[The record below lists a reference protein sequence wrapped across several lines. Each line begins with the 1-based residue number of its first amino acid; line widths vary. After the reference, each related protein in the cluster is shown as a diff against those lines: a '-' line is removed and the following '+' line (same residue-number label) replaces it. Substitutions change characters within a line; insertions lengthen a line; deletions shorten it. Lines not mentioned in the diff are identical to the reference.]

1 MTLLNMWL
9 NIKGMLNNK
18 KGQGM
23 VEYVLII
30 AFIAVVVIVALTP
43 LGTAI
48 SAKFTEIVTALTGGG
63 GGTP

>member
-1 MTLLNMWL
+1 MTRLYNMWFSL
-9 NIKGMLNNK
+9 MSNLKNN

-30 AFIAVVVIVALTP
+30 AFIAVVLILTLTN

-48 SAKFTEIVTALTGGG
+48 GNKFTEVINSL
-63 GGTP
+63 

>member
-1 MTLLNMWL
+1 MTLFNMWL
-9 NIKGMLNNK
+9 KVKEALNNK

-30 AFIAVVVIVALTP
+30 AFIAVVVIIALTP

-48 SAKFTEIVTALTGGG
+48 SAKFTEIVTALTGN
-63 GGTP
+63 